1 MAPLEALNRDEAAP
15 VDCTA
20 EAEALVDDVPEEVED
35 VIVEEEVEEDEVV
48 EEPVMKMV
56 Y

>member
-1 MAPLEALNRDEAAP
+1 
-15 VDCTA
+15 
-20 EAEALVDDVPEEVED
+20 VDDVPEEVED